1 MAEFI
6 ISAFAD
12 EAGNTPEEQIAALIE
27 NGIHYIEP
35 RSFNKKGVLS
45 LSDEELIEIKKALDK
60 ASINVN
66 SLGSPIGKYPINE
79 PFEKHLAEFE
89 RAIEVCKI
97 LKTDNMRIFSFYIP
111 KEDSPSKYAEEV
123 IRRMTRLSE
132 IAKENRITLNHE
144 NEKDIFGQNPSE
156 VDYLVKNLPD
166 VKFIFDGAN
175 YRMSGCDVH
184 AGMSAIIDKFGYF
197 HIKDAIF
204 DTQTIVPIGE
214 GEACYED
221 MIRKVDE
228 VVDGPVFMTLEPH
241 LHVFD
246 AFKKIDNTELRGKY
260 SFSSNI
266 EAFKFAANS
275 LKKMLT
281 SLGYHEENGVWKK

>member
-60 ASINVN
+60 ASIKVN

-111 KEDSPSKYAEEV
+111 K
-123 IRRMTRLSE
+123 
-132 IAKENRITLNHE
+132 
-144 NEKDIFGQNPSE
+144 
-156 VDYLVKNLPD
+156 
-166 VKFIFDGAN
+166 
-175 YRMSGCDVH
+175 
-184 AGMSAIIDKFGYF
+184 
-197 HIKDAIF
+197 
-204 DTQTIVPIGE
+204 
-214 GEACYED
+214 
-221 MIRKVDE
+221 
-228 VVDGPVFMTLEPH
+228 
-241 LHVFD
+241 
-246 AFKKIDNTELRGKY
+246 
-260 SFSSNI
+260 
-266 EAFKFAANS
+266 
-275 LKKMLT
+275 
-281 SLGYHEENGVWKK
+281 